1 MKIGIILG
9 TRPEIIK
16 LSPII
21 RELERLKDN
30 SNCSGG
36 LNDSSNYGGKIHNP
50 CKSNKYITNNHI
62 DYFII
67 HTNQHYSENMD
78 KIFFRDLNLPSPNYN
93 LNVGSGTHGEQTA
106 KMLEGI
112 EKILIDEKPDIVII
126 QGDTNTVLAG
136 VLASSKLKIKVAH
149 VEAGLRSYDKS
160 MPEEINRVI
169 ADHISDYLFAPTE
182 IAKENLLK
190 EGIVEEKIFV
200 VGNTIVDA
208 TLQNIEIANN
218 REDIKNFIKSL
229 SNEKDYFLL
238 TLHRAE
244 NTDNEYRLKNIFE
257 GIIEIIKCYRDIK
270 IIFPIHPRTK
280 NKLKKYNIFDEINNN
295 KNIKI
300 IEPVGYLEF
309 LMLEKNAKLIL
320 TDSGGVQE
328 EACILKVPCIT
339 LRDNTERP
347 ETVNIGSNMLVGDN
361 KEKLIK
367 AVEIMLKKDRKW
379 INPFGNGYS
388 GKNIVNILLGHK

>member
-16 LSPII
+16 LSSII
-21 RELERLKDN
+21 RVLEKLKSDKK
-30 SNCSGG
+30 
-36 LNDSSNYGGKIHNP
+36 LNDTY
-50 CKSNKYITNNHI
+50 NNI
-62 DYFII
+62 NNMNYFII

-78 KIFFRDLNLPSPNYN
+78 KIFFKELNLPAPNYN

-112 EKILIDEKPDIVII
+112 EKILIKEKPNVVIV

-136 VLASSKLKIKVAH
+136 ALASSKLKIKVAH
-149 VEAGLRSYDKS
+149 VESGLRSYDRN
-160 MPEEINRVI
+160 MPEEINRVLT
-169 ADHISDYLFAPTE
+169 DHLSDYLFTPTE
-182 IAKENLLK
+182 IAKKNLLK
-190 EGIVEEKIFV
+190 EGIEQEKIFV

-208 TLQNIEIANN
+208 TLQNIKIAEE
-218 REDIKNFIKSL
+218 RDDIKNFIKTL
-229 SNEKDYFLL
+229 SNGEEYFLL

-244 NTDNEYRLKNIFE
+244 NTDNKERLKNIIKAI
-257 GIIEIIKCYRDIK
+257 GEIAKYHNNK
-270 IIFPIHPRTK
+270 IIFPIHPRTE
-280 NKLKKYNIFDEINNN
+280 NRLKEYNLFDEIKNN

-309 LMLEKNAKLIL
+309 LMLEKNARLIL

-347 ETVNIGSNMLVGDN
+347 ETINAGSNILVGAD
-361 KEKLIK
+361 KEKIING
-367 AVEIMLKKDRKW
+367 VELMLKKERNWK
-379 INPFGNGYS
+379 NPFGDGNS
-388 GKNIVNILLGHK
+388 GENIIKILLNQI